1 MILLVP
7 DLIDGRGFS
16 ECLFMLYLVRNRIL
30 FFWNIFYDLI
40 HVIWLGDWGKSCLGL
55 G

>member
-7 DLIDGRGFS
+7 DLIDARGFA
-16 ECLFMLYLVRNRIL
+16 ECLFMLYLVRDRIL
-30 FFWNIFYDLI
+30 FMWNIFYGLFC
-40 HVIWLGDWGKSCLGL
+40 VVRLGDWGESALGL

>member
-7 DLIDGRGFS
+7 DLIDARGFA
-16 ECLFMLYLVRNRIL
+16 ECLLMLYLVRNRIL

-40 HVIWLGDWGKSCLGL
+40 HVVWLGDRGKSSLEL
-55 G
+55 R

>member
-7 DLIDGRGFS
+7 DLIDARGFA
-16 ECLFMLYLVRNRIL
+16 ECLFMLYLVRDRIL
-30 FFWNIFYDLI
+30 FMWNIFYDLI
-40 HVIWLGDWGKSCLGL
+40 RLVRLGDRGKSGLGL